1 MTRNPVTKSFHS
13 LAVALLAVA
22 LPAVAWGNTQEYKL
36 ANGMRI
42 IVKEDHRAPV
52 VVSQVW
58 YRAGSMDEFNG
69 TTGVAHVL
77 EHMMFKGTKKVPG
90 SEFSKRIAAAG
101 GRDNAFTSR
110 DHTTYFQQLQK
121 SKLPLSFELEAD
133 RMHNLIISDAEFA
146 KEIKVVMEERR
157 LRTDDKP
164 QALVYEQLISSA
176 YQAHPYRRPV
186 IGWMDDLQNMTAQ
199 DARDWYQRWYAPNN
213 VVLVVV
219 GDVQPAE
226 VLKLAQKYFGAI
238 KPHALPARKPQTEP
252 VQTGVKRVVVKGPAK
267 LPYLAMAYHA
277 PVLRDAEKDWEP
289 YALEVL
295 NGVLDGN
302 DSARLNQSLVRE
314 RQLASSVSVA
324 YDAVA
329 RGPGIFMVDGTP
341 SEGKSVAELEAGLRE
356 QLEKIKQAGVT
367 EEELKR
373 VKAQVIAGQV
383 YQRDST
389 FYQAMLIGEYEMAGL
404 PHTAIETRLAKL
416 KAVTAQQVQDVARKY
431 LVDDSLTIGTLDP
444 QPLDN
449 KQPIAPPKGLRH
461 GS

>member
-1 MTRNPVTKSFHS
+1 
-13 LAVALLAVA
+13 
-22 LPAVAWGNTQEYKL
+22 
-36 ANGMRI
+36 
-42 IVKEDHRAPV
+42 
-52 VVSQVW
+52 
-58 YRAGSMDEFNG
+58 MDEFNG

-77 EHMMFKGTKKVPG
+77 EHMMFKGTKKIPNG
-90 SEFSKRIAAAG
+90 EFSKRIAAAG
-101 GRDNAFTSR
+101 GRDNAFTNR

-146 KEIKVVMEERR
+146 KEINVVMEERR

-164 QALVYEQLISSA
+164 QALVYEQLMASA

-213 VVLVVV
+213 AVLVVV
-219 GDVQPAE
+219 GDVEPTE
-226 VLKLAQKYFGAI
+226 VLKLAQRYFGAI
-238 KPHALPARKPQTEP
+238 KPHPLPGRKPQAEP
-252 VQTGVKRVVVKGPAK
+252 AQTGVKRVAVKAPAK

-295 NGVLDGN
+295 AGVLDGN
-302 DSARLNQSLVRE
+302 DSARLNQALVRD
-314 RQLASSVSVA
+314 RQLASSVGTG
-324 YDAVA
+324 YDSVA

-341 SEGKSVAELEAGLRE
+341 SQGKSVAELEAGLRE
-356 QLEKIKQAGVT
+356 QLEKIKQEGVT

-383 YQRDST
+383 YQRDSM

-404 PHTAIETRLAKL
+404 PHAAIETRLAKL

-449 KQPIAPPKGLRH
+449 KQPVAPSKGLRH